1 VKKNGAKRLV
11 TSAMIAMLTLSPAV
25 IANADETTKDNAAV
39 TKITLLHTND
49 SHSRVFEGKYDGMGF
64 AKLATLVKQHE
75 EQNEN
80 TLLLDAGDT
89 FHGKT
94 FATLTKGESI
104 ANVLNAVGYDGLAAG
119 NHDFNY
125 GYERLLELSEIVD
138 FPVLSANVIYEE
150 TGELVLPPY
159 MIKEVDGIKLGIFG
173 LSTPETHYKTHPKNV
188 EGLKFTDP
196 VAAANKMIAELKEQG
211 VDTVIALTHL
221 GTDASS
227 TDTSIKVAEGA
238 PGIDL
243 IIDGHSHT
251 VDNVGV
257 SGTKIVSAGEYL
269 KNLGVINLEFTGKE
283 LTNVTASLTT
293 KEDAATVEPDA
304 DTATLIDEIKTAQ
317 EEILAEVAGETTVTL
332 DGERDQVRKGETN
345 LGNLITDA
353 MLDVTGADFALT
365 NGGGIRA
372 SIDAGEITKGEV
384 ITVLPFGNYIQTKD
398 VTGKDVKAA
407 LENGASGYPANHGAF
422 SHVAGLTYKIDE
434 TKPAGERVHSIMIQ
448 GNPIEMDK
456 TYSMATND
464 FLAAGGDNYEMFK
477 GLAHTGDF
485 PALDE
490 AVINYIKSHG
500 TVNATT
506 EGRIVVEPIATET
519 TSDYGVYIVKSGDTL
534 GTIAAKFSVDWKKLV
549 DINKLDN
556 PNLIYSGTELNVP
569 MKKEAMNTYTV
580 QSGDTLSKIA
590 AKYGTTWKTLQALN
604 NLENPNLI
612 ITSQKLVVPTK

>member
-1 VKKNGAKRLV
+1 MEVIDVNKNNWRRLFSIALAGTLTFSLAAF
-11 TSAMIAMLTLSPAV
+11 TSAAE
-25 IANADETTKDNAAV
+25 NAEKV

-49 SHSRVFEGKYDGMGF
+49 SHSRVFEGEYDGMGF
-64 AKLATLVKQHE
+64 AKLATLVKQQE
-75 EQNEN
+75 EKNAN

-89 FHGKT
+89 FHGQT

-104 ANVLNAVGYDGLAAG
+104 AKVLNEVGYDGMAAG

-125 GYERLLELSEIVD
+125 GYERLLELADIVN
-138 FPVLSANVIYEE
+138 FPILSANVIYEE
-150 TGELVLPPY
+150 TGKRVLTPY
-159 MIKEVDGIKLGIFG
+159 VVKEVDGIKLGFFG

-196 VAAANKMIAELKEQG
+196 VEAAKEMVDELSKQG
-211 VDTVIALTHL
+211 VDAIIAVTHL

-251 VDNVGV
+251 MDNIGV
-257 SGTKIVSAGEYL
+257 SKTKIVSAGEYL
-269 KNLGVINLEFTGKE
+269 KNLGVVELEFKGKE
-283 LTNVTASLTT
+283 LTSLNNNLIT
-293 KEDAATVEPDA
+293 KEETATIEPDA
-304 DTATLIDEIKTAQ
+304 KVQTVM
-317 EEILAEVAGETTVTL
+317 EEVETTQKAILAEVVGNTTAAL

-353 MLDVTGADFALT
+353 MLDATGADFSIT

-398 VTGKDVKAA
+398 ITGKDVKAA

-422 SHVAGLTYKIDE
+422 AHVAGLTYKIDD
-434 TKPAGERVHSIMIQ
+434 TKPVGERVHSIMIQ
-448 GNPIEMDK
+448 GQPIDLNK

-464 FLAAGGDNYEMFK
+464 FMAAGGDNYTMFK
-477 GLAHTGDF
+477 DLAYTGDF

-490 AVINYIKSHG
+490 AVIQYIKAKG
-500 TVNATT
+500 AITPAT
-506 EGRIVVEPIATET
+506 EGRIVVEAMAVEAPQPVEAVKPAQPAPVVTEQKQPT
-519 TSDYGVYIVKSGDTL
+519 TNVYV
-534 GTIAAKFSVDWKKLV
+534 
-549 DINKLDN
+549 
-556 PNLIYSGTELNVP
+556 
-569 MKKEAMNTYTV
+569 V
-580 QSGDTLSKIA
+580 QAGDTLSKIA
-590 AKYGTTWKTLQALN
+590 REYGTTWQALHKLN
-604 NLENPNLI
+604 KLKNPNLI
-612 ITSQKLVVPTK
+612 YPAQKLVVPEK